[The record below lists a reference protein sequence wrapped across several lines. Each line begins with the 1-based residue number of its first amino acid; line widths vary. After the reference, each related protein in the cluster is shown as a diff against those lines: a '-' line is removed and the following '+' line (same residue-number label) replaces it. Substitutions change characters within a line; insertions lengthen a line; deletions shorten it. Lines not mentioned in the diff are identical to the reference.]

1 MLPDQTPHVKGSPM
15 GRRTNATLSA
25 TLSWIRYAVRQEHF
39 VQEAELNKALSSIR
53 IVIDPAFRGS
63 SPRTRA
69 ATHHCQRD

>member
-39 VQEAELNKALSSIR
+39 VQEAELNKA
-53 IVIDPAFRGS
+53 
-63 SPRTRA
+63 
-69 ATHHCQRD
+69 